1 MYLFSFSTA
10 TVLLLYNTLVSILHP
25 TFGMFSVQSNYYHQ
39 WQFFCNKKF
48 VLQENNRY
56 KTYERESRILERK
69 VSIISHGSNSE
80 PVPINVPQN
89 EPDSTY
95 KHSVDSFMHSSLC
108 PPPKQA
114 SLGSSLSHWGSVR
127 IVTTCDLGGN
137 PPNSGVQGPAI
148 SKEVHQHQNDQ
159 LAYHLWIS
167 AVSMLQCMVS
177 LSTGCS
183 ETHEW

>member
-10 TVLLLYNTLVSILHP
+10 TVLLLYNTLVSILIQHLA
-25 TFGMFSVQSNYYHQ
+25 
-39 WQFFCNKKF
+39 FFQCSQIITISGNFFVTKNLFYKKTIGT
-48 VLQENNRY
+48 
-56 KTYERESRILERK
+56 KRESRILERK

-80 PVPINVPQN
+80 PVPTNVPQN

-137 PPNSGVQGPAI
+137 PPNPVVQGPAI